1 MSILHGNEEHAF
13 AGVGYISI
21 EKCDEVTNIAQ
32 FHTQLALDNLYL
44 VRISYYNIRIGALTM
59 ERWAVKP
66 LGKNQITNFRNHKAV
81 QRPMI
86 FNLAHFCALLELTN
100 L

>member
-1 MSILHGNEEHAF
+1 MPTKA
-13 AGVGYISI
+13 ISI
-21 EKCDEVTNIAQ
+21 EKCDEVTNITQ

-44 VRISYYNIRIGALTM
+44 VRTSYYNIRIGALAI
-59 ERWAVKP
+59 EGWAVKP
-66 LGKNQITNFRNHKAV
+66 LGENQITDFRNHKTV

-86 FNLAHFCALLELTN
+86 FSLAHFCVLLELTN